1 MTSTHWV
8 DEKAKPTPNPS
19 LGRGIAAEN
28 WNRDNCSVFV
38 KKWLKP
44 IKWAK
49 NAKNGKNERFL
60 SGFCTNKRFLVIG
73 FQCFVLSFQ
82 ERPMNR
88 PSNCSWPPKI
98 TENIVKNF
106 CQWDWAG
113 SSLRPSTTI
122 WRLSFFFSSKNHR
135 KYNQKS
141 FLSSPCADC
150 HSTLWTMNLHY
161 SFPSDHRRP
170 SANYRFY
177 HFPLIS
183 RDGLYA
189 HQQTHILLYFFC
201 D

>member
-60 SGFCTNKRFLVIG
+60 SGFCTNKEFLVIG

-98 TENIVKNF
+98 TENIIKNLF
-106 CQWDWAG
+106 Y
-113 SSLRPSTTI
+113 LRPVRIAT
-122 WRLSFFFSSKNHR
+122 LH
-135 KYNQKS
+135 YE
-141 FLSSPCADC
+141 
-150 HSTLWTMNLHY
+150 LWTYTIL
-161 SFPSDHRRP
+161 FPPTILDYPSTIFSWWLVDGRRWLEGIHP
-170 SANYRFY
+170 PWWMLVGGFVGTGFMPVS
-177 HFPLIS
+177 
-183 RDGLYA
+183 
-189 HQQTHILLYFFC
+189 
-201 D
+201 